1 MTRVRLPSPAP
12 SEHVWKPVETPSN
25 DDKTGDAL
33 NAQRFQMLEDIAQEL
48 SGDVVFPTAF
58 DIVARLRKALQD
70 PNLPLPRLAEIVEL
84 EPLISGRLIGL
95 ANSVAFKRRGL
106 EVRSVKVAV
115 TRLGINLVRS
125 TAMGIAM
132 NQLLRAKD
140 LLPFG
145 DLAQRL
151 WQHSLQTSAAAEV
164 IAQRMTSVAPD
175 EALLA
180 GLVHDLGA
188 FYMLYRASQYPEL
201 RARPE
206 TVRYLITEWH
216 ESIGHALLVA
226 LGMPHSIADAMRDH
240 DRPRPVPR
248 PPKNLTDI
256 VYVANLIAGG
266 KFEWMSRDSD
276 APAADRIEL
285 PIEFVDLAEDIDKRA
300 KDMRAIFG

>member
-1 MTRVRLPSPAP
+1 VD
-12 SEHVWKPVETPSN
+12 TPPN
-25 DDKTGDAL
+25 DDKKGDAL
-33 NAQRFQMLEDIAQEL
+33 SAQRFQMLEDIAQEL

-151 WQHSLQTSAAAEV
+151 WQHSLQSAAAAEV
-164 IAQRMTSVAPD
+164 IAQRMTTNIAPD

-188 FYMLYRASQYPEL
+188 FYMLYRASQYAEL
-201 RARPE
+201 RSRPD

-216 ESIGHALLVA
+216 ESIGHSLLVA
-226 LGMPHSIADAMRDH
+226 LGMPHAIADAMRDH

-248 PPKNLTDI
+248 PPRNLTDI
-256 VYVANLIAGG
+256 VYAANLMAGG
-266 KFEWMSRDSD
+266 KLEWLSRDAD
-276 APAADRIEL
+276 APSAEKMEL
-285 PIEFVDLAEDIDKRA
+285 PMEYIDLSEDIEKRA
-300 KDMRAIFG
+300 KEMRAIFG

>member
-1 MTRVRLPSPAP
+1 
-12 SEHVWKPVETPSN
+12 VEIPPN
-25 DDKTGDAL
+25 DDKKGEAL
-33 NAQRFQMLEDIAQEL
+33 AAQRFQMLEDIAQEL

-95 ANSVAFKRRGL
+95 ANSVAFRRRGL

-145 DLAQRL
+145 SLAQQL
-151 WQHSLQTSAAAEV
+151 WQHSLHSAAAAEV
-164 IAQRMTSVAPD
+164 LAQRMTPHIAPD

-188 FYMLYRASQYPEL
+188 FYMLYRASQYAEL
-201 RARPE
+201 RTRPD

-226 LGMPHSIADAMRDH
+226 LGMPHAIADAMRDH
-240 DRPRPVPR
+240 DRPRAVPR
-248 PPKNLTDI
+248 PPANLTDI

-276 APAADRIEL
+276 APEAGRIDL
-285 PIEFVDLAEDIDKRA
+285 PPEFVDLGEDIEKRA
-300 KDMRAIFG
+300 KEMRAIFG

>member
-12 SEHVWKPVETPSN
+12 SEHVRKPVETPSN
-25 DDKTGDAL
+25 DDKKGEAL

-58 DIVARLRKALQD
+58 DVVARLRKALQD

-95 ANSVAFKRRGL
+95 ANSVAFKRRGM

-151 WQHSLQTSAAAEV
+151 WQHSLETAAAAEV
-164 IAQRMTSVAPD
+164 ISQRMTSIAPD

-201 RARPE
+201 RTRPD
-206 TVRYLITEWH
+206 TVRFLITEWH

-248 PPKNLTDI
+248 PPKNLTDV
-256 VYVANLIAGG
+256 VYVANMIAGG
-266 KFEWMSRDSD
+266 KFEWLSRDSD
-276 APAADRIEL
+276 APAAERIEL
-285 PIEFVDLAEDIDKRA
+285 PNEYVDLAEDIEKRA

>member
-1 MTRVRLPSPAP
+1 M
-12 SEHVWKPVETPSN
+12 PVDTPSN
-25 DDKTGDAL
+25 DDKKGEAL

-58 DIVARLRKALQD
+58 DVVSRLRKALQD

-95 ANSVAFKRRGL
+95 ANSVAFRRRGM

-132 NQLLRAKD
+132 SQLLRAKD

-145 DLAQRL
+145 ELAQNL
-151 WQHSLQTSAAAEV
+151 WQHSLQAAAAAEV
-164 IAQRMTSVAPD
+164 IAHRMTSHIAPD

-201 RARPE
+201 RARPD
-206 TVRYLITEWH
+206 TVRFLITEWH

-226 LGMPHSIADAMRDH
+226 LGMPHTIADAMRDH
-240 DRPRPVPR
+240 DRPRAVPR
-248 PPKNLTDI
+248 PPANLADVVFI
-256 VYVANLIAGG
+256 ANLIAGG
-266 KFEWMSRDSD
+266 KFEWLSRDKD
-276 APAADRIEL
+276 APAAERIEL
-285 PIEFVDLAEDIDKRA
+285 PIEFIDLTEDIEKRA
-300 KDMRAIFG
+300 KEMRAIFN

>member
-1 MTRVRLPSPAP
+1 
-12 SEHVWKPVETPSN
+12 VETPTT
-25 DDKTGDAL
+25 DDKKGEAL

-58 DIVARLRKALQD
+58 DVVARLRKALQD
-70 PNLPLPRLAEIVEL
+70 PNLPLPKLAEIVEL

-95 ANSVAFKRRGL
+95 ANSVAFRRRGL

-151 WQHSLQTSAAAEV
+151 WQHSLQTAAAAEV
-164 IAQRMTSVAPD
+164 IAQRMTSHIAPD

-188 FYMLYRASQYPEL
+188 FYMLYRAAQYPEL
-201 RARPE
+201 RARPD
-206 TVRYLITEWH
+206 TVRHLIIDWH
-216 ESIGHALLVA
+216 ESIGHSLLVA
-226 LGMPHSIADAMRDH
+226 LGMPHAIADAMRDH

-248 PPKNLTDI
+248 PPANLTDL
-256 VYVANLIAGG
+256 VFVANLIAGG
-266 KFEWMSRDSD
+266 KFEWMSRDAD
-276 APAADRIEL
+276 MNAAEKIDL
-285 PIEFVDLAEDIDKRA
+285 PPEYYDLNEDIEQRA

>member
-1 MTRVRLPSPAP
+1 MDTLP
-12 SEHVWKPVETPSN
+12 N
-25 DDKTGDAL
+25 DEGKGEAR

-58 DIVARLRKALQD
+58 DVVARLRKALQD
-70 PNLPLPRLAEIVEL
+70 PNLPLPRLAEVVEL

-95 ANSVAFKRRGL
+95 ANSVAYRRRGL

-115 TRLGINLVRS
+115 TRLGINVVRS

-151 WQHSLQTSAAAEV
+151 WQHSLRTAAAAEV
-164 IAQRMTSVAPD
+164 VAQRMTNIAPD

-201 RARPE
+201 RAQPDA
-206 TVRYLITEWH
+206 VRDLIAEWH
-216 ESIGHALLVA
+216 ESVGHSLLVA

-248 PPKNLTDI
+248 PPKNLTDL
-256 VYVANLIAGG
+256 VFVANLIGGGTAG
-266 KFEWMSRDSD
+266 WLSRDAG
-276 APAADRIEL
+276 APAAERIEL
-285 PIEFVDLAEDIDKRA
+285 PIELIDLGEEIDKRE
-300 KDMRAIFG
+300 KEMRAIFG

>member
-1 MTRVRLPSPAP
+1 
-12 SEHVWKPVETPSN
+12 
-25 DDKTGDAL
+25 
-33 NAQRFQMLEDIAQEL
+33 
-48 SGDVVFPTAF
+48 VVFPTAF

-151 WQHSLQTSAAAEV
+151 WQHSLQSAAAAEV
-164 IAQRMTSVAPD
+164 IAQRMTTNIAPD

-188 FYMLYRASQYPEL
+188 FYMLYRASQYAEL
-201 RARPE
+201 RSRPD

-216 ESIGHALLVA
+216 ESIGHSLLVA
-226 LGMPHSIADAMRDH
+226 LGMPHAIADAMRDH

-248 PPKNLTDI
+248 PPRNLTDI
-256 VYVANLIAGG
+256 VYAANLMAGG
-266 KFEWMSRDSD
+266 KLEWLSRDAD
-276 APAADRIEL
+276 APSAEKMEL
-285 PIEFVDLAEDIDKRA
+285 PMEYIDLSEDIEKRA
-300 KDMRAIFG
+300 KEMRAIFG

>member
-1 MTRVRLPSPAP
+1 MPVDTLP
-12 SEHVWKPVETPSN
+12 N
-25 DDKTGDAL
+25 DDKKGEAL
-33 NAQRFQMLEDIAQEL
+33 NAQRFQMLEDIAHEL
-48 SGDVVFPTAF
+48 SGDVIFPTAF

-95 ANSVAFKRRGL
+95 ANSVAFRGRGM

-132 NQLLRAKD
+132 SQLLRAKD

-151 WQHSLQTSAAAEV
+151 WQHSLQTAAAAEV
-164 IAQRMTSVAPD
+164 VARRMTAHIAPD

-201 RARPE
+201 RARPD
-206 TVRYLITEWH
+206 TVRFLITEWH

-226 LGMPHSIADAMRDH
+226 LGMPHAIADAMRDH
-240 DRPRPVPR
+240 DRPRAVPR
-248 PPKNLTDI
+248 PPSNLADVVFI
-256 VYVANLIAGG
+256 ANLIAGG
-266 KFEWMSRDSD
+266 KFEWLARDAD
-276 APAADRIEL
+276 ASAAGRVEL
-285 PIEFVDLAEDIDKRA
+285 PIEFVDLMEDIEKRA
-300 KDMRAIFG
+300 KEMRAIFN